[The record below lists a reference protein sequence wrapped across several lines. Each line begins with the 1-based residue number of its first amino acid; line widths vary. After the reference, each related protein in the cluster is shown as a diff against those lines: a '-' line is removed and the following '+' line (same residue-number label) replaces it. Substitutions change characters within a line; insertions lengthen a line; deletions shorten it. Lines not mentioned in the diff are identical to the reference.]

1 MSNLATRL
9 PFSASSNIM
18 FTFQICFA
26 HHYHST
32 LCLQDR
38 SYVVSRFGR
47 NMLSVLNDQL
57 TEMILAKGKVFGM
70 FLVE

>member
-1 MSNLATRL
+1 MTIKLRA
-9 PFSASSNIM
+9 SASSSIL